1 MDFDKLHDLASTIPD
16 KINKIQNEDAAKL
29 VFVQPFISALG
40 YNLYDPA
47 EVMPEHPMFDSG
59 KKNDYV
65 DFAILRDDVPI
76 ILIECK
82 WDGANNIDLG
92 NKDYYYQLKKYF
104 NLSPAKFG
112 ILTNGILYK
121 VFSEDPDNPGK
132 MDKIPFLELNL
143 LKVKDPI
150 ITDINV
156 IEMKNFSKPMDIE
169 AAKNRALYLKK
180 MKEIRAII
188 AEIFDHPSEDFVR
201 FIAKQSHVPYLG
213 DKVVKEY
220 AELTKDA
227 INKYISERIKEKLEP
242 ALDTKSKNKTTKD
255 ELEAYYIIKTL
266 LGDIAEPDQII
277 TKESENLLDII
288 YVDGSSQTVVCR
300 LYLNDRAKYIG
311 LFDENGN
318 EVKYSIDS
326 IDDINQYSD
335 QIVSIIKP
343 NGEKSFIFE
352 GQIYKLDLWKDML
365 PKVCEIMA
373 ERHKNEFGTVLGI
386 KGSKHNYFSKD
397 PNEFKYGVKIKGTDI
412 YVNTN
417 VSPWDHLNRSRKVV
431 AKFGYSKEEIKLIKQ

>member
-1 MDFDKLHDLASTIPD
+1 MDFDRIRDLASEIPD
-16 KINKIQNEDAAKL
+16 KINKIQNEEAAKMA
-29 VFVQPFISALG
+29 FVQPFISALG
-40 YNLYDPA
+40 YDIHDPA
-47 EVMPEHPMFDSG
+47 EVKPEHPMFDSG
-59 KKNDYV
+59 RKNDYV
-65 DFAILRDDVPI
+65 DFAILRDEVPI

-121 VFSEDPDNPGK
+121 FFSEDLDDPGK
-132 MDKIPFLELNL
+132 MDKMPFLELNL
-143 LKVKDPI
+143 LKVKDQI
-150 ITDINV
+150 ITDMNV

-188 AEIFDHPSEDFVR
+188 AEIFNHPSEDFVR
-201 FIAKQSHVPYLG
+201 FIAKQSHVSFVN
-213 DKVVKEY
+213 DNVVKEY
-220 AELTKDA
+220 TKLTTDA
-227 INKYISERIKEKLEP
+227 INEYISERIKEKLEP
-242 ALDTKSKNKTTKD
+242 AWDTKSKNKTTKE

-266 LGDIAEPDQII
+266 LGDMAEPHQII
-277 TKESENLLDII
+277 TKDSENSLDII
-288 YVDGSSQTVVCR
+288 YEDGGSQKVVCR
-300 LYLNDRAKYIG
+300 LYLNDSAKYIG

-318 EVKYSIDS
+318 EIKNSIDS
-326 IDDINQYSD
+326 IEDINQYSD

-352 GQIYKLDLWKDML
+352 GQTYKLDLWKDML

-373 ERHKNEFGTVLGI
+373 ERHKNEFETILEI
-386 KGSKHNYFSKD
+386 KGSRHNYFSKD
-397 PNEFKYGVKIKGTDI
+397 PNEFKYGKKIKGTDI

-431 AKFGYSKEEIKLIKQ
+431 VKFGHSKEDIKLVK